1 MTVQNITVQR
11 QRILIIEDN
20 QDIVSNLYM
29 YLEPRGYVLDCA
41 HDGQSGLALATQNS
55 FDLILLDIM
64 LPKMNGVE
72 LCQKLRLEYG
82 LSTPVLMITARDTIN
97 DKIVGLDS
105 GADDYL
111 CKPFSMKE
119 LDARIRALIRRANS
133 LGVQEMLSC
142 GDLTLDPRTRSVQR
156 AGINLRLSP
165 IGFTI
170 LSTLLRATPGVVSRQ
185 ELEFAIWGDNVPDS
199 DALRTH
205 IHELRQVMD
214 KPFSRPMLKTV
225 PKVGYAIDEKN

>member
-97 DKIVGLDS
+97 DKIIGLDS

-111 CKPFSMKE
+111 CKPF
-119 LDARIRALIRRANS
+119 
-133 LGVQEMLSC
+133 
-142 GDLTLDPRTRSVQR
+142 P
-156 AGINLRLSP
+156 
-165 IGFTI
+165 
-170 LSTLLRATPGVVSRQ
+170 
-185 ELEFAIWGDNVPDS
+185 
-199 DALRTH
+199 
-205 IHELRQVMD
+205 
-214 KPFSRPMLKTV
+214 
-225 PKVGYAIDEKN
+225 